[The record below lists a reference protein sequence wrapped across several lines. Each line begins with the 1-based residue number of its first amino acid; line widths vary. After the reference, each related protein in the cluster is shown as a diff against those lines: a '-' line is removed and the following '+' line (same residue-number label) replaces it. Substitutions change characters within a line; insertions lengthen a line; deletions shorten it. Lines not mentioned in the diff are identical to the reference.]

1 MKKII
6 ANSMK
11 LKASSLRRQTWYT
24 FSQAHQG
31 KKGEVSNKRIR
42 NENGEII
49 NTTDTAEI
57 QSS

>member
-1 MKKII
+1 
-6 ANSMK
+6 MK